1 MSKYTTQ
8 VRFICETA
16 AGVIHSDIV
25 ESVDN
30 IIQAAIPTIFNFDFP
45 IFDETYRNVL
55 ETKILKHYYTR
66 EIGEETVGLWKLRL
80 NTTLNEIMPYYN
92 KLYESEL
99 LEFNPLYDVNYTRTG
114 NRDTDETGSE
124 TGQGTSSFTDAMTGT
139 VADSGTDTNQKTMTG
154 TVDDS
159 GTDTNRKTMTG
170 TVDDSGTD
178 SNRKTMTGTVT
189 DQGTDESTTSG
200 TISKTTTN
208 GGTDTE
214 NTQNAA
220 KNDRWDYFSD
230 TPQGTIGSVP
240 GGGQQALEG
249 QTYLTNVHHITDDG
263 TGSTSQKT
271 MQHGHTITESGTNS
285 GTVESETNN
294 TKTYNTVEADSG
306 TNANTRT
313 YNTVEADSGSNANT
327 RTYNTV
333 EADNGTN
340 ANTRTYNTENER
352 TGSTTETRSKT
363 LQNLQEYT
371 ERVAGKMGGA
381 SMSKLLMEFRETFL
395 NIDMQIIDDLSPL
408 FFGLWE

>member
-8 VRFICETA
+8 VRFICEAA
-16 AGVIHSDIV
+16 AGVINSNNV

-30 IIQAAIPTIFNFDFP
+30 IIQEAIPSVFDFDFP

-92 KLYESEL
+92 KLYKSEL
-99 LEFNPLYDVNYTRTG
+99 LEFNPLHDVDYTRTG

-124 TGQGTSSFTDAMTGT
+124 TGQGTSSLSDAMTGT
-139 VADSGTDTNQKTMTG
+139 VA
-154 TVDDS
+154 
-159 GTDTNRKTMTG
+159 
-170 TVDDSGTD
+170 DSGTD

-200 TISKTTTN
+200 TSSKTTTN

-214 NTQNAA
+214 STQNAA

-263 TGSTSQKT
+263 TGSTSQRT
-271 MQHGHTITESGTNS
+271 MQHGHTVTESGTNS

-313 YNTVEADSGSNANT
+313 YNTQNA
-327 RTYNTV
+327 
-333 EADNGTN
+333 
-340 ANTRTYNTENER
+340 R
-352 TGSTTETRSKT
+352 TGSTSETRNKT

-371 ERVAGKMGGA
+371 EKVAGKMGGA

-395 NIDMQIIDDLSPL
+395 NIDMQIINDLAPL